1 LESVFDFSAIIG
13 LCFVLPHL
21 TEQQVRDELHCFE
34 AIWSEL
40 FPAEQARLV
49 QLLVERLD
57 ISEIGVDITLRLD
70 GLTTLLQDLRT
81 TASPQEAAA

>member
-1 LESVFDFSAIIG
+1 VFDFSAIIG

-21 TEQQVRDELHCFE
+21 TEQQVRDELHCF